1 MNATTDNDRD
11 TQMEE
16 SNKDPDSLSTGRA
29 RLAHAILI
37 TVTLQKAREK
47 GVIVRQYPLDRLQL
61 QVPGKNQDFPN

>member
-11 TQMEE
+11 IQMEE

-29 RLAHAILI
+29 RLAHAIFI

-47 GVIVRQYPLDRLQL
+47 GVIVR
-61 QVPGKNQDFPN
+61 